1 MGDTSRDPID
11 HHRTTRSRAGESMKN
26 GAKTPGLFL
35 LATAVVA
42 FVICLGAFAHR
53 TVAVGVTAA
62 VVTLFA
68 AGAGFDW
75 LGMESRRIRH
85 VQRQWSDAH
94 AHRDAD

>member
-1 MGDTSRDPID
+1 
-11 HHRTTRSRAGESMKN
+11 MKN
-26 GAKTPGLFL
+26 GATPGLFL

-42 FVICLGAFAHR
+42 FVICLGAFAHG

-68 AGAGFDW
+68 AGAGFAW

-85 VQRQWSDAH
+85 VQRHWSDAY
-94 AHRDAD
+94 AHPNRDAD

>member
-1 MGDTSRDPID
+1 
-11 HHRTTRSRAGESMKN
+11 MKN

-42 FVICLGAFAHR
+42 FVICLGAFAHG
-53 TVAVGVTAA
+53 TVAVGVTAAVEVTAA

-68 AGAGFDW
+68 AGAGFAW

-85 VQRQWSDAH
+85 VQRHWSDAY
-94 AHRDAD
+94 AHPNRDAD